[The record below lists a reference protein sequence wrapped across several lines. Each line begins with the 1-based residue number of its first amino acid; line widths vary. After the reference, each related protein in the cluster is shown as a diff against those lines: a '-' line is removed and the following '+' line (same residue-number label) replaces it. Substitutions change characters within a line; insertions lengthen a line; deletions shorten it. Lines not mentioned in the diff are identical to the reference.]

1 MLHDLPVFYVRLNVP
16 AMRYLLAFCL
26 AGLAWAGE
34 DAILAS
40 GARLRV
46 DGHESSG
53 SKMVLHL
60 GAGEIEMDASE
71 IRGFEP
77 DSFEPDTP
85 RPALPAALPAAP
97 ASPLTPE
104 QLADRAAQKYGLPSS
119 LLRSVMKAESG
130 FHPQAVS
137 AKGAVGL
144 MQLMPSTAR
153 ELGADPRDPAQNVDA
168 GARYLRALLEKYR
181 GGLRHALAAYNAG
194 PAAVDR
200 FGGVP
205 PFSETL
211 DYIRRIER
219 EWKASAKPESQP

>member
-1 MLHDLPVFYVRLNVP
+1 MHDLPFFCVRLDVR
-16 AMRYLLAFCL
+16 AMRYLVVLCL
-26 AGLAWAGE
+26 AGAAWAGE

-40 GARLRV
+40 GARLHV
-46 DGHESSG
+46 DRHESSG
-53 SKMVLHL
+53 NKVVLLL
-60 GAGEIEMDASE
+60 GAGEIEMDASD
-71 IRGFEP
+71 IRR
-77 DSFEPDTP
+77 FEPDTP
-85 RPALPAALPAAP
+85 AAAVPAALPAAP
-97 ASPLTPE
+97 APSQAPE
-104 QLADRAAQKYGLPSS
+104 QLADRAAQKYGLPSA
-119 LLRSVMKAESG
+119 LVRSVMKAESG

-137 AKGAVGL
+137 PKGAVGL

-168 GARYLRALLEKYR
+168 GARYLRALLEKYG

-205 PFSETL
+205 PFTETL

-219 EWKASAKPESQP
+219 EWKNSPKVETNP

>member
-1 MLHDLPVFYVRLNVP
+1 MLHDLPFFYVRLYVA
-16 AMRYLLAFCL
+16 AMRYLLTLCL
-26 AGLAWAGE
+26 AGFAWAGE
-34 DAILAS
+34 DAVLAS
-40 GARLRV
+40 GARLHV
-46 DGHESSG
+46 DRHESSG
-53 SKMVLHL
+53 NKVVLHL
-60 GAGEIEMDASE
+60 GAGVIEMDPSD

-77 DSFEPDTP
+77 DTP
-85 RPALPAALPAAP
+85 PPAVPAASPAATAPSP
-97 ASPLTPE
+97 APE

-153 ELGADPRDPAQNVDA
+153 DLGADPRDPAQNVDA
-168 GARYLRALLEKYR
+168 GARYLRALLEKYS
-181 GGLRHALAAYNAG
+181 GELRPALAAYNAG
-194 PAAVDR
+194 PGAVER

-211 DYIRRIER
+211 EYIRRIER
-219 EWKASAKPESQP
+219 EWKASAKVESNP